1 MNRYI
6 VMIEGG
12 YMRPALKTFG
22 DPPPGISYLKLSEY
36 FAGPDERL
44 RTYYYDS
51 APFQS
56 ASPTSDE
63 KRRKAEFDK
72 LTQALERLP
81 RTQVRLGRLQRR
93 YENGQWKFSQ
103 KRVDVLLAVDL
114 VQLSCEKL
122 IQRAVIIGTDSDFVP
137 AIQTAK
143 NAGTVVQ
150 LCRVPSSRVNDELL
164 RAVDEVIPFD
174 QALLDL
180 VKII

>member
-1 MNRYI
+1 M
-6 VMIEGG
+6 
-12 YMRPALKTFG
+12 
-22 DPPPGISYLKLSEY
+22 
-36 FAGPDERL
+36 
-44 RTYYYDS
+44 
-51 APFQS
+51 
-56 ASPTSDE
+56 
-63 KRRKAEFDK
+63 
-72 LTQALERLP
+72 
-81 RTQVRLGRLQRR
+81 
-93 YENGQWKFSQ
+93 
-103 KRVDVLLAVDL
+103 
-114 VQLSCEKL
+114 QLSCEKL